1 MEHKVINDKYRIL
14 DTLYSDQFQSVY
26 ICELANSESQEKFVL
41 NEFVDKD
48 IIDAVKNSFCYSGDS
63 VSKSLI
69 DSFEIDGMFY
79 ALFPISK
86 GPSLEEY
93 LSKHHLTIADKML
106 LTEQLLKKFMEI
118 DKSIPL
124 IQYTLCD
131 LNNLSVA
138 NRKYLSFFN
147 LFCFDKN
154 NLDIDFSLVSK
165 KLGQIICCIF
175 ANSPDGDIEK
185 DKDAIPPAIFPI
197 ITKAMAGSYESTKE
211 IYDNFKN
218 TLLYTTFIG
227 DVSLDDQIRI
237 NIKKAKKRYIISWPR
252 FIASMMVLAALV
264 WGGFWLFGKAI
275 PAFISRGRDSENIGN
290 NIIEKKNNAPIA
302 EFSISISKVYSGDDV
317 TFVDKSSDSD
327 PGDSIKSRLWTI
339 EKDGTV
345 VLNSDEET
353 LSYVFDEPGNYKV
366 SLVVQDS
373 KGTPS
378 QPFTYNLKVLEK
390 PEIPDDVTGDD
401 ELPDLK

>member
-1 MEHKVINDKYRIL
+1 MEQKVIKDKYRIL

-26 ICELANSESQEKFVL
+26 VCELTDGKSEEKYIL
-41 NEFVDKD
+41 NEFADKD
-48 IIDAVKNSFCYSGDS
+48 IIDIVKNSFCYSGDS

-69 DSFEIDGMFY
+69 DSFEIDGLFY

-86 GPSLEEY
+86 GTSLEEY
-93 LSKHHLTIADKML
+93 LSKHHLTIADKMF
-106 LTEQLLKKFMEI
+106 LTEQLLKRFMEI

-131 LNNLSVA
+131 LNNISVT
-138 NRKYLSFFN
+138 NRKYLSFLN

-154 NLDIDFSLVSK
+154 NLHVDFSSVIK
-165 KLGQIICCIF
+165 RLGQIICCIF

-185 DKDAIPPAIFPI
+185 DRDAIPPAIYPI
-197 ITKAMAGSYESTKE
+197 ITKALAGSYKSTEE
-211 IYDNFKN
+211 IYNSFKK

-227 DVSLDDQIRI
+227 DVSLDDQIRK
-237 NIKKAKKRYIISWPR
+237 NIKKAKKSYIVSWPR
-252 FIASMMVLAALV
+252 FIASMIVLAALV

-275 PAFISRGRDSENIGN
+275 PAFVSREKNPQVVS
-290 NIIEKKNNAPIA
+290 KKNNAPVA
-302 EFSISISKVYSGDDV
+302 EFSISINKVYSGDDV

-327 PGDSIKSRLWTI
+327 PGDMIKSRLWTI
-339 EKDGTV
+339 ERDGTV
-345 VLNSDEET
+345 VLNSDEEYLNYT
-353 LSYVFDEPGNYKV
+353 FNEPGNYKI

-378 QPFTYNLKVLEK
+378 QPYTYNLKVLDK
-390 PEIPDDVTGDD
+390 PEIIDDETGDD
-401 ELPDLK
+401 EVPDLK